1 MSVFRTLLTTMTGVN
16 CEKLTNER
24 LSNLFTA
31 ANHSSLLTR
40 RRATV
45 ILSRIRLLSLVTAAF
60 FVSGIFLDTLY
71 FDGATFK
78 SLLIF
83 RCISAFMLLLLIFG
97 IRKAESIQSAYR
109 AMFIFFSANLVFQAL
124 FQPLV
129 LPEYFQSIGDFPT
142 AGYAIF
148 PFLIA
153 ACISIFPLSIKE
165 TFLAVVL
172 FLVAEL
178 LIVTLA
184 TSELNP
190 QPGLG
195 VLVSL
200 ISACALCSFSA
211 ISQLSYMVS
220 LVKQASVDS
229 LTQCFSRN
237 SGEEILEVQFRIANR
252 QNADLTLAF
261 LDIDDFKVIND
272 RFGHEAGDRALSNA
286 ADLIRRNLRDSDIL
300 VRWGGEEFLMILPHT
315 DAAGAIR
322 AIRRLRANGL
332 GKRPDN
338 TPLTASIG
346 IADLQTSKAESWL
359 ELVDLADAHM
369 YLAKTNGKNDFSVFT
384 AEDGTQ
390 DGAEDD
396 SETSQTA

>member
-1 MSVFRTLLTTMTGVN
+1 MSVFRALMTTMTGVN
-16 CEKLTNER
+16 SEKLTNER
-24 LSNLFTA
+24 ISNLFTA
-31 ANHSSLLTR
+31 ENHSPLLTR
-40 RRATV
+40 KRAIV
-45 ILSRIRLLSLVTAAF
+45 ILSRIRLLSLVAAIF
-60 FVSGIFLDTLY
+60 FVTGILLDTMY

-78 SLLIF
+78 SLVIF

-97 IRKAESIQSAYR
+97 IRKADSIQSAYR
-109 AMFIFFSANLVFQAL
+109 AMFIFFSANLIFQAL

-184 TSELNP
+184 TDQLNP

-195 VLVSL
+195 ILVSL
-200 ISACALCSFSA
+200 VSACALCSFSA

-220 LVKQASVDS
+220 LVEQASIDS
-229 LTQCFSRN
+229 LTNCFSRN
-237 SGEEILEVQFRIANR
+237 SGEEILDVQFRIASR
-252 QNADLTLAF
+252 QNSDLTLAF
-261 LDIDDFKVIND
+261 LDIDDFKFIND
-272 RFGHEAGDRALSNA
+272 KYGHEAGDRALSHA

-315 DAAGAIR
+315 DAEGAAR
-322 AIRRLRANGL
+322 AVRRLRANGL
-332 GKRPDN
+332 GNRPDN

-346 IADLQTSKAESWL
+346 IADLQTAKAKCWED
-359 ELVDLADAHM
+359 LVELADEHM
-369 YLAKTNGKNDFSVFT
+369 YIAKTNGKNDFSVFT
-384 AEDGTQ
+384 AEPE
-390 DGAEDD
+390 A
-396 SETSQTA
+396 SQIVSN